1 MCALSLSLSEHGL
14 STPLLWSLQ
23 TQYFGQ
29 RGAITGHGTFF
40 FSRTFLTAERSVART
55 VLLVSLQTR
64 YVSNQRRRATRMR
77 AEPKIV
83 VCSTSLSN
91 VKSGEHGR
99 KDINL
104 DLMVV
109 MACHRF
115 WM

>member
-1 MCALSLSLSEHGL
+1 MGCRLPCYGVFKPTISVNMVQSLDAV
-14 STPLLWSLQ
+14 
-23 TQYFGQ
+23 
-29 RGAITGHGTFF
+29 RF
-40 FSRTFLTAERSVART
+40 FSRTFLTPERSVART
-55 VLLVSLQTR
+55 VLLVSLQAR

-83 VCSTSLSN
+83 VCSTSLGN

-99 KDINL
+99 KDICL

-115 WM
+115 

>member
-1 MCALSLSLSEHGL
+1 MCLVVKFVRTWVVDSFVMESSNPIFRSKWCNHW
-14 STPLLWSLQ
+14 TR
-23 TQYFGQ
+23 YV
-29 RGAITGHGTFF
+29 F

-55 VLLVSLQTR
+55 VLLVGLQAR

-83 VCSTSLSN
+83 VCSTSLGN

-99 KDINL
+99 KDICL